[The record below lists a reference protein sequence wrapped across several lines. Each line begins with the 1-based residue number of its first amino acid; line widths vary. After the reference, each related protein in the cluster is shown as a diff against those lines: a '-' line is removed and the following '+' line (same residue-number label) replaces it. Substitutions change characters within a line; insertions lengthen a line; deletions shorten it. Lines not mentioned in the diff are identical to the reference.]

1 MKGYFFT
8 RNRDINHTWWHIS
21 LIPELRQGQGAAT
34 SSRPGLYSN
43 KKETERHTY
52 TERQA
57 EKIIY
62 RRRWTSHMQRWTCL
76 VVTIFSGWWL
86 VQKIEHRL
94 CNQRSL
100 VRQPAWIFL
109 GKQPLAHFFF
119 LWVLLCCSE
128 CWWHIGI
135 GTESLKT
142 TVCAFVGAE
151 EGSVGD
157 EVVTPREKVSGAF
170 PMPEQYHASEKLS
183 NSGSWSHLVRSGAC
197 WLW

>member
-8 RNRDINHTWWHIS
+8 RNRDINHAWWHIS

-119 LWVLLCCSE
+119 LVGLIMLFWVLVTHRHRYRVLENHSVCLCGGRGGQ
-128 CWWHIGI
+128 CWWWGGNPKGEGFRSISNAGAVPRI
-135 GTESLKT
+135 WKAVKLRQLESP
-142 TVCAFVGAE
+142 C
-151 EGSVGD
+151 
-157 EVVTPREKVSGAF
+157 
-170 PMPEQYHASEKLS
+170 
-183 NSGSWSHLVRSGAC
+183 
-197 WLW
+197 

>member
-1 MKGYFFT
+1 MKGYFT

-119 LWVLLCCSE
+119 LVGLIMLFWVLVTHRHRYRVLENHSVCLC
-128 CWWHIGI
+128 G
-135 GTESLKT
+135 GR
-142 TVCAFVGAE
+142 GG
-151 EGSVGD
+151 GSVGD
-157 EVVTPREKVSGAF
+157 EVVTPREKVLGAF